1 MHASSVLSNLF
12 LSRSLLIS
20 LPNYF
25 WTESGIVDNKFRTLS
40 VASLSLFSF
49 AKNASSSLLISSNS
63 MARFSVCYPSN
74 FENNSPIGFTIL
86 FAEIFFFFFLLFIS
100 WENIE
105 KCCFLALFTP
115 KMVFRL
121 ILVSAR
127 CIFYYCI
134 CKNNCSKFS
143 KVLILFTKF
152 VSLADGCV

>member
-1 MHASSVLSNLF
+1 MAIFIILLIFSAVSTFAFRSSANFFDSSLSNLF

-20 LPNYF
+20 LPNSF

-86 FAEIFFFFFLLFIS
+86 FAEIFFFFFCSLFLGK
-100 WENIE
+100 IE
-105 KCCFLALFTP
+105 KKAAFWPFLPRKWFL
-115 KMVFRL
+115 
-121 ILVSAR
+121 
-127 CIFYYCI
+127 
-134 CKNNCSKFS
+134 
-143 KVLILFTKF
+143 
-152 VSLADGCV
+152 D